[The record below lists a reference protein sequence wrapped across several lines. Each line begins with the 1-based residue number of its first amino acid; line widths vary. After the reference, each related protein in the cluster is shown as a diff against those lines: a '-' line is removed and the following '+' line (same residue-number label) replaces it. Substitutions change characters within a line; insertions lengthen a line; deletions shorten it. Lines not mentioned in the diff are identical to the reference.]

1 VKVYR
6 VIVEFGYSHPLLF
19 VVDSISEIESLYKKN
34 YPEGTKILHIEL
46 LDGKVINS
54 EGVI

>member
-19 VVDSISEIESLYKKN
+19 VVDSISELERLYKKN

>member
-1 VKVYR
+1 MRVYR

-19 VVDSISEIESLYKKN
+19 VVDSISEVERLYKKH

-46 LDGKVINS
+46 LEGQVIN
-54 EGVI
+54 EWAQ